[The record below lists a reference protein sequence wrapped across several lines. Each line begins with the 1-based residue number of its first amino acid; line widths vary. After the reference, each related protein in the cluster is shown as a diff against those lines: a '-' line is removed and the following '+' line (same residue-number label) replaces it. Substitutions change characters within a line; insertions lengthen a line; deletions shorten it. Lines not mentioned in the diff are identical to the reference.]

1 MREREG
7 RGVTERE
14 GGEGSEREGG
24 EGRMDVRRRR
34 SEVKDRGEGGYC
46 LVPRNLHIASGSG

>member
-24 EGRMDVRRRR
+24 GRKNGC
-34 SEVKDRGEGGYC
+34 EKEEE
-46 LVPRNLHIASGSG
+46 